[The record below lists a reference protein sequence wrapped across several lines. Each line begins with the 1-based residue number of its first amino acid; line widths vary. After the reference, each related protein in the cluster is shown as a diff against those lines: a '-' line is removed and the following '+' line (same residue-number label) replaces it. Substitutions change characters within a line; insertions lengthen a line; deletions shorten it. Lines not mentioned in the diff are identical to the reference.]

1 MHEPF
6 NARTGHYSGWHSFG
20 HNSPAAAAREVFKP
34 STDSASRLVP
44 SQKNIFQFW
53 VWGCLGGHHKWRCF
67 SIFMAYFT
75 WTWKPIEWPK
85 YFLETRLSYEFLD
98 PLIGFLAYLDQK
110 LCQKKQ
116 KVVKISIPEKNN

>member
-1 MHEPF
+1 
-6 NARTGHYSGWHSFG
+6 
-20 HNSPAAAAREVFKP
+20 
-34 STDSASRLVP
+34 
-44 SQKNIFQFW
+44 
-53 VWGCLGGHHKWRCF
+53 
-67 SIFMAYFT
+67 MAYFT

-116 KVVKISIPEKNN
+116 KVVKISIPEKDN